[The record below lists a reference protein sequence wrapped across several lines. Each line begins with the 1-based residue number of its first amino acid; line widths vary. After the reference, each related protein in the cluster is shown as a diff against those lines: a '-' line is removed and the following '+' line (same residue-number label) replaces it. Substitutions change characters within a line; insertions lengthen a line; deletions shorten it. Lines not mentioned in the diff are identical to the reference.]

1 MATLKLEIVTPE
13 EKIYS
18 EDVEM
23 VTLPGSEG
31 ELGVYPKHVPL
42 LTTLVPGELRVLKN
56 GRETAMAI
64 GEGFVEIKADAVS
77 VLTDMALESEKID
90 IATAE
95 AAVERAKAAMKED
108 QTARTGGCHSSV
120 AAKSACPV
128 ARQTPPPP
136 RVNEGRSFRAKSRNP
151 VALSFGLQRGI
162 LRLRFAPL
170 RMTSPDIL
178 GIIAGNGVYP
188 RLLADGAR
196 RAGVEKIVA
205 AAFTDETDPVLER
218 HVNVLE
224 WMRVGQLGRL
234 LKFFRSQDI
243 HHAIMA
249 GQIAPKN
256 LFDLRPDLKA
266 LMLLGKLKERNAESI
281 FAAIAD
287 ELAKVEVDLLPATT
301 FLEDSLA
308 RPGLIAG
315 PKLSPRQEH
324 DVELGWNAAKEIAR
338 LDIGQT
344 IIIKNGT
351 IVAVEALEG
360 TNEAIK
366 RGGTLAREGAVMVK
380 VSKPNQDMRFDVP
393 VIGVETVRIAA
404 ESGVRVIAVEAG
416 KTLLLERDAVIALA
430 NGSNMSVVAR

>member
-1 MATLKLEIVTPE
+1 MESPE
-13 EKIYS
+13 
-18 EDVEM
+18 
-23 VTLPGSEG
+23 T
-31 ELGVYPKHVPL
+31 
-42 LTTLVPGELRVLKN
+42 
-56 GRETAMAI
+56 
-64 GEGFVEIKADAVS
+64 
-77 VLTDMALESEKID
+77 
-90 IATAE
+90 
-95 AAVERAKAAMKED
+95 
-108 QTARTGGCHSSV
+108 
-120 AAKSACPV
+120 
-128 ARQTPPPP
+128 
-136 RVNEGRSFRAKSRNP
+136 
-151 VALSFGLQRGI
+151 
-162 LRLRFAPL
+162 
-170 RMTSPDIL
+170 L

-196 RAGVEKIVA
+196 RAGVKKIVA
-205 AAFTDETDPVLER
+205 AAFTDETDPALGQ
-218 HVNVLE
+218 HVELIE

-234 LKFFRSQDI
+234 LKFFRGQNI

-266 LMLLGKLKERNAESI
+266 LILLGKLKERNAESV
-281 FAAIAD
+281 FAAIGD
-287 ELAKVEVDLLPATT
+287 ELAKIDVDLLSATT

-308 RPGLIAG
+308 QPGLIAG
-315 PKLSPRQEH
+315 PKVSTRQEH

-360 TNEAIK
+360 TNEAVK
-366 RGGTLAREGAVMVK
+366 RGGTLAREGAAMVK

-393 VIGVETVRIAA
+393 VIGVETVRVAA

-430 NGSNMSVVAR
+430 NSSKISVVAAR